1 MKQNIPWEWY
11 RTFLAV
17 IKEGSLSGA
26 ARLLAITQPTAGRH
40 VAALESALGLVLFT
54 RSQTGLQATDAA
66 VAIQG
71 HAQAMENTAKM
82 IERSAASFSMP
93 TADLH
98 GVVRVSA
105 SEIIGTEVLPLLIA
119 GIKKDYPRLIIE
131 LVLSNRMQDLLS
143 READIAV
150 RMAMP
155 VQEQLIARRLG
166 SIEIGL
172 HASSSYLARHAA
184 PENIDALFNHTL
196 VGFDNTTPFIL
207 QALKHFPQLS
217 RERFTVRTDSDVAQL
232 NLIRAGAGIGMCQ
245 VQLATSPVPLERLM
259 PDFFA
264 FHLETWLVM
273 HEDLRH
279 SKACKTVF
287 DILATGLQ
295 AYINNVGNRKTATS
309 APADDGIADS
319 T

>member
-1 MKQNIPWEWY
+1 MHFCMKLNIPWEWY

-17 IKEGSLSGA
+17 MKEGSLSGA
-26 ARLLAITQPTAGRH
+26 ARQLAITQPTAGRH
-40 VAALESALGLVLFT
+40 VAALESALDLVLFT

-66 VAIQG
+66 IAIQG
-71 HAQAMENTAKM
+71 HAQAMENTASM
-82 IERSAASFSMP
+82 IERSAASFSNH
-93 TADLH
+93 TAGLH

-105 SEIIGTEVLPLLIA
+105 SEIIGTEVLPPLIA
-119 GIKKDYPRLIIE
+119 RIKEDYPQLTIE
-131 LVLSNRMQDLLS
+131 LVLSNRMQDLLN
-143 READIAV
+143 READIAI
-150 RMAMP
+150 RMATP

-172 HASSSYLARHAA
+172 YASPSYLARHTA
-184 PENIDALFNHTL
+184 PQSIDALFTHTL
-196 VGFDNTTPFIL
+196 VGFDKTTPFIL
-207 QALKHFPQLS
+207 QALKHYPQLN

-245 VQLATSPVPLERLM
+245 VHLADFPVPLERLM

-264 FHLETWLVM
+264 FHLDTWLVM

-287 DILATGLQ
+287 DILSEGLQ
-295 AYINNVGNRKTATS
+295 AYINRDKAY
-309 APADDGIADS
+309 
-319 T
+319 

>member
-17 IKEGSLSGA
+17 MKEGSLSGA

-71 HAQAMENTAKM
+71 HAQAMENTASM
-82 IERSAASFSMP
+82 IERSAASFGSH
-93 TADLH
+93 AAGLH

-105 SEIIGTEVLPLLIA
+105 SEIIGTEVLPPLIA
-119 GIKKDYPRLIIE
+119 QIKEDYPQLSIE
-131 LVLSNRMQDLLS
+131 LVLSNRMQDLLN

-150 RMAMP
+150 RMTTP

-172 HASSSYLARHAA
+172 HASPPYLAHHTA
-184 PENIDALFNHTL
+184 PENIDELFTHTL
-196 VGFDNTTPFIL
+196 VGFDKTTPFIL
-207 QALKHFPQLS
+207 QALKQYLQLS

-232 NLIRAGAGIGMCQ
+232 NLIREGAGIGMCQ
-245 VQLATSPVPLERLM
+245 VQLARLPVPLERLM

-264 FHLETWLVM
+264 FHLDTWLVM

-295 AYINNVGNRKTATS
+295 AYISKGAV
-309 APADDGIADS
+309 
-319 T
+319 